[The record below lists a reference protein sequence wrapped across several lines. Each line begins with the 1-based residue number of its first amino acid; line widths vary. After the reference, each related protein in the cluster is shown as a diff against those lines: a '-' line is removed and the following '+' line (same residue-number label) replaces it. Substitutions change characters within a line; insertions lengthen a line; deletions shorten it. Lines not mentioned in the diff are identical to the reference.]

1 MGHKKTAKEIQYS
14 SNTLYLRDPRI
25 VIIFVIQY
33 VHDVP
38 SAVIFLMQLLLA
50 ETQNEWAS
58 LLGLT
63 FGIFYQ
69 CQLNHVKQQ

>member
-1 MGHKKTAKEIQYS
+1 MGHKKQQKMFSS

-25 VIIFVIQY
+25 LIIFVIQY
-33 VHDVP
+33 VHDHVP